1 MNATDRLVEIMA
13 RLRGA
18 GGCPWDREQTP
29 RSLRPYVLEEAQEV
43 AEAIDGGDWD
53 DLREELG
60 DLLLQ
65 VVFLARIAEE
75 EGRFGFEDVARTIGE
90 KLERRHPHVFG
101 QATANGVEEVWRR
114 WDEIKRAEKEQR
126 GRAPHPSRLDGIP
139 RGLPALAR
147 AALTA
152 DKAARAGFDWAHAEG
167 IFEKLQE
174 EIGELRS
181 ALQGGDLDDAE
192 TELGDLLF
200 AAASLARRLKL
211 DPEGALARATGKF
224 TERFREVERRAEED
238 GRRLEELDPAVLDR
252 LWEEVKRRRGR
263 GTAGPG

>member
-1 MNATDRLVEIMA
+1 MEAIDRLTGIMA
-13 RLRGA
+13 RLRGD

-29 RSLRPYVLEEAQEV
+29 RTLRPYVLEEAHEV

-75 EGRFGFEDVARTIGE
+75 EARFRFEDVAQAIAS

-101 QATANGVEEVWRR
+101 SAAAEGVEEVWRR
-114 WDEIKRAEKEQR
+114 WDEIKRAEKEGSPGDR
-126 GRAPHPSRLDGIP
+126 RASRLDGIP

-152 DKAARAGFDWAHAEG
+152 DKASRAGFDWPGPEG
-167 IFEKLQE
+167 ILDKLEE
-174 EIGELRS
+174 EIGELRT
-181 ALQGGDLDDAE
+181 ALETDDRGRAE
-192 TELGDLLF
+192 DEVGDLLF
-200 AAASLARRLKL
+200 AAASLARRLKI
-211 DPEGALARATGKF
+211 DPEGALSRATAKF
-224 TERFREVERRAEED
+224 SGRFRAVERRVEER
-238 GRRLEELDPAVLDR
+238 GQRMEELDSASLDR
-252 LWEEVKRRRGR
+252 LWEEAKREG
-263 GTAGPG
+263 